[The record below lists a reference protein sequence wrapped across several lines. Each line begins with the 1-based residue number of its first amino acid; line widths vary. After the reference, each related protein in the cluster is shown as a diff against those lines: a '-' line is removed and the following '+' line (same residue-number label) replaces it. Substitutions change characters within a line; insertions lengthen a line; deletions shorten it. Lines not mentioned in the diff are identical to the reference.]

1 MDADRGHEGLQGK
14 EAAGR
19 GTASTPSRA
28 FGPRNARGLC
38 MRAAS
43 IAAAVALGASCSS
56 GGGSAAPSTMTRRP
70 PTSVGSTSTVAPGE
84 AEVLGAYRAFWD
96 AYLAAADP
104 MDPASPLLAQH
115 ATGTQLETVQRAFLA
130 RRAGGEVIRGTLD
143 LAPRVISIVG
153 DTAAVR
159 DCYLDN
165 TGVYDAAGTRK
176 DAASGVRHL
185 VTATLKLDGGV
196 WKVSDL
202 KKEGDGCTAA

>member
-1 MDADRGHEGLQGK
+1 
-14 EAAGR
+14 
-19 GTASTPSRA
+19 
-28 FGPRNARGLC
+28 

-43 IAAAVALGASCSS
+43 IAAAAVVLGASCSS
-56 GGGSAAPSTMTRRP
+56 SGGSSATSTTTRRP
-70 PTSVGSTSTVAPGE
+70 PSSVGSATTVASQE
-84 AEVLGAYRAFWD
+84 AEVLGAYRSFWD

-115 ATGTQLETVQRAFLA
+115 ATGAQLETVQRAFLA

-143 LAPRVISIVG
+143 LAPRVISIVD

-176 DAASGVRHL
+176 DTATGVRHL
-185 VTATLKLDGGV
+185 VTATLQLDGGV

-202 KKEGDGCTAA
+202 KKEGDGCTTA